1 MLGHA
6 IVQVWTYLAVDR
18 FILASMITVCIY
30 LKREYIFVFCTPE
43 SCPESASLYLWPT
56 FQDKFNPVTAHYV
69 SFLQYQLIIKY

>member
-30 LKREYIFVFCTPE
+30 FKKAVRYIFVFSAE
-43 SCPESASLYLWPT
+43 GLCPESASLDL
-56 FQDKFNPVTAHYV
+56 
-69 SFLQYQLIIKY
+69 